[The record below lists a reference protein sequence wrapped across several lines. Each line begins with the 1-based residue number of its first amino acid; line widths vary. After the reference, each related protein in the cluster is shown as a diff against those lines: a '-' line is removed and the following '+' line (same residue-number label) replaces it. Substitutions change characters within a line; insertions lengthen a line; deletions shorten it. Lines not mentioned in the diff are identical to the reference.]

1 VEQGRT
7 EIKEGKTLS
16 KKNYVLS
23 QEQKESLIGI
33 LLADG
38 FLVKAKPEHNTRLR
52 IDHTYPS
59 QEAYVISIY
68 TLFKSMVNMEPTIL
82 ERKAD
87 IRTGKIYKSIYF

>member
-1 VEQGRT
+1 M
-7 EIKEGKTLS
+7 
-16 KKNYVLS
+16 LS

-38 FLVKAKPEHNTRLR
+38 ILVKAKPKHNTRLR

-68 TLFKSMVNMEPTIL
+68 TLFKSSPAPL
-82 ERKAD
+82 
-87 IRTGKIYKSIYF
+87 SS